1 MDNIFDIFH
10 DRIIAAIRT
19 GEVICL
25 FFPRLGKTVI
35 VDLRH
40 NDVAPPAVFVE
51 AMVGSPEERLKSLER
66 LRPDWPLPEEVR
78 LAPWFGFV
86 GSLQES
92 EICAVLLERCE
103 QAGGAEFVE
112 RCRAALDELRAF
124 EAQYVRGVI
133 RGELSRVVWQRP
145 RA

>member
-1 MDNIFDIFH
+1 MDNVFDIFH

-25 FFPRLGKTVI
+25 FFPRLGKTII

-40 NDVAPPAVFVE
+40 SDVEPPAVFVE

-66 LRPDWPLPEEVR
+66 LRPEWPLPEEVR

-86 GSLQES
+86 RTLQES
-92 EICAVLLERCE
+92 EICAVLLERCGA
-103 QAGGAEFVE
+103 AGGAEFVE
-112 RCRAALDELRAF
+112 RCRAALEEMRAF
-124 EAQYVRGVI
+124 EARYVRGVM
-133 RGELSRVVWQRP
+133 RGELSRVIWQRP
-145 RA
+145 PS